1 MFVVRVGA
9 DARVTTEAAAHLNED
24 VLCRLL
30 DTDVTER
37 LRAFEVPPAFAEA
50 RLGLCYF
57 IDGRGG
63 ERQLDSNFCGTC
75 LYHTGCPVYGDL
87 IFAAVEQ
94 DAPRAMTA
102 AECQLLAAW
111 LCEQFPFLAA

>member
-9 DARVTTEAAAHLNED
+9 DARVTTESAGT
-24 VLCRLL
+24 LCEETLCTLL
-30 DTDVTER
+30 RTDVTER
-37 LRAFEVPPAFAEA
+37 LRAFEVPPAFAKA
-50 RLGLCYF
+50 QLGLCYF

-94 DAPRAMTA
+94 DAPRSMTE
-102 AECQLLAAW
+102 AECHTLADW
-111 LCEQFPFLAA
+111 LREQFPFLAP